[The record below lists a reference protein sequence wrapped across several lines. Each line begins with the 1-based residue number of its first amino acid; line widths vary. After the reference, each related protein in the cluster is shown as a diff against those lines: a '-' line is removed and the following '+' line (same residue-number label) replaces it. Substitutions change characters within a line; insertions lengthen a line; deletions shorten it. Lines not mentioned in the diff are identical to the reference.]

1 MTMSDDQDI
10 WDRYNAICRILITEI
25 PDIYNYS
32 SKATACRAGL
42 SSGLITQNEYD
53 FMKAQAGAFWD
64 YTGD

>member
-1 MTMSDDQDI
+1 MTDQELDNE
-10 WDRYNAICRILITEI
+10 RYNAICRVLRDQI

-53 FMKAQAGAFWD
+53 FVKAQSGAFWD

>member
-1 MTMSDDQDI
+1 MTDEELT
-10 WDRYNAICRILITEI
+10 WERYNAICRILRDRI

-32 SKATACRAGL
+32 SKATSCRAGL

-53 FMKAQAGAFWD
+53 FVKAQSGAFWD